1 MTKKNSSR
9 VSINSEDLKRKLSN
23 KTLDLGK
30 MRRTPMMKN
39 DDCDSQRKAYKID
52 EMSDE
57 DGSKTPD
64 SQRGPEIVFREEELH
79 MMNSA

>member
-1 MTKKNSSR
+1 
-9 VSINSEDLKRKLSN
+9 
-23 KTLDLGK
+23 
-30 MRRTPMMKN
+30 MMKN